1 MLVEEDPSK
10 IISQGDRATMSL
22 RRCLLCNCSDV
33 GLGMEVELDR
43 ERLCA
48 VWCPTAEADTVLVYW
63 DRWTLAEVKDWCF

>member
-1 MLVEEDPSK
+1 MLVEEDPSR

-48 VWCPTAEADTVLVYW
+48 V
-63 DRWTLAEVKDWCF
+63 